1 MPLSK
6 CKKTKLKKNLFFH
19 IIYKIK
25 KETGRKVLGS
35 GHGNASGRQVV
46 GRCDIQRENL
56 TLAL

>member
-1 MPLSK
+1 MQENQVK
-6 CKKTKLKKNLFFH
+6 KKNLFFH